1 MDRIK
6 PDSADY
12 NKLSVMNRQIFNE
25 LNSSEFDDVVRSIE
39 LKGMRTAKVILK
51 LSQMKALRLQINS
64 RNAEIIDRFADSV
77 IDSSMVTGALTIQRY
92 LKERKRLIWEEMRLK
107 QLRRLSKKISNRSVS
122 MVSFGTQRQRYS
134 PGKLYR

>member
-51 LSQMKALRLQINS
+51 LSQMKSLRLQINS
-64 RNAEIIDRFADSV
+64 RNADIIDRFADSV
-77 IDSSMVTGALTIQRY
+77 IDSSMVNGALTIQRY
-92 LKERKRLIWEEMRLK
+92 LKERKRHIWEEMRLK
-107 QLRRLSKKISNRSVS
+107 QL
-122 MVSFGTQRQRYS
+122 
-134 PGKLYR
+134 

>member
-92 LKERKRLIWEEMRLK
+92 LKERKRLIWEEMRHK

-122 MVSFGTQRQRYS
+122 TVSFGTRRQHYS

>member
-6 PDSADY
+6 PDSAAY

-51 LSQMKALRLQINS
+51 LSQMKTLRMQINS
-64 RNAEIIDRFADSV
+64 GNAENIDRFGDGV
-77 IDSSMVTGALTIQRY
+77 IDSSMVTGALVIQRF
-92 LKERKRLIWEEMRLK
+92 LKERRRLIWEEMMLK
-107 QLRRLSKKISNRSVS
+107 QVKQRRRESISNVS
-122 MVSFGTQRQRYS
+122 LS
-134 PGKLYR
+134 

>member
-6 PDSADY
+6 PHSADY
-12 NKLSVMNRQIFNE
+12 NKLSLMNRQIFNE
-25 LNSSEFDDVVRSIE
+25 LSSSEFDAVVRSIE

-64 RNAEIIDRFADSV
+64 RNADIIDRFADSV
-77 IDSSMVTGALTIQRY
+77 IDSSMVTGALTIQRF

-107 QLRRLSKKISNRSVS
+107 QLRRLSKKMSNNSLS
-122 MVSFGTQRQRYS
+122 ILSFGTRRQQYS

>member
-51 LSQMKALRLQINS
+51 LS
-64 RNAEIIDRFADSV
+64 
-77 IDSSMVTGALTIQRY
+77 
-92 LKERKRLIWEEMRLK
+92 
-107 QLRRLSKKISNRSVS
+107 
-122 MVSFGTQRQRYS
+122 
-134 PGKLYR
+134 